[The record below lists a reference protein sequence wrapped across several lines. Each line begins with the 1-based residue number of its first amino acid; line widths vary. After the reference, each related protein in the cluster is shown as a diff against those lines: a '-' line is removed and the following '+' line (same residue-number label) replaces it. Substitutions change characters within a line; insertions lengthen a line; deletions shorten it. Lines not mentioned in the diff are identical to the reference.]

1 MTKMSS
7 FKRLYLFGF
16 TIVLSVLGLL
26 TYMGYQIS
34 RKIDWNHSKTKEQIG
49 NIIIET
55 DTIVKEVLVEKV
67 IRDTIYKLYAPP
79 KPKLELKD
87 TSTNHPLPSVIQ
99 SQD

>member
-1 MTKMSS
+1 MSKMSS
-7 FKRLYLFGF
+7 FKRLYIFGF

-26 TYMGYQIS
+26 TYMGYQIG
-34 RKIDWNHSKTKEQIG
+34 RKIDWNHSKTKEQIS

-67 IRDTIYKLYAPP
+67 IRDTVYKLYSPQ
-79 KPKLELKD
+79 KPKLEVKD
-87 TSTNHPLPSVIQ
+87 TTTDYPSPSSTQ